1 MSGLG
6 GLRGTGDWG
15 TDERPKN
22 FRENILWFN
31 PNGTS
36 PIFALTSKAGSKS
49 VDDPEFAWWSE
60 GMKNVRVQVNQAG
73 NIAAGD
79 TLITVDSADPTSTTM
94 GANFGT
100 ATHLKPG
107 DLLLVEPAADSATF
121 DHEIIR
127 VEQVLSDTQ
136 FIASRGVGGTSAATI
151 PDDRNLLLIGS
162 AYAEGTSEP
171 RAASRNPVKFL
182 NYTQIFKE
190 AYEITGT
197 ADATRARTGNAWS
210 NDKKRKAFDH
220 ARAIE
225 WSIMFGRKAETTGE
239 NGKPLRFM
247 GGLREFIPSTNVTVF
262 GAPVTSTS
270 LLNAISPA
278 FDFDTE
284 AGDTRLAFAG
294 NQAIMELNKVIN
306 DTTNIRVVHDKKIT
320 MYGLDFTELV
330 MPRGRILFYS
340 HPLLSIH
347 PLYKKSAFILDFSS
361 VRYVSMKGRD
371 TRTIDDIQTKGEDAR
386 RGMYITECSLE
397 VAFGGLTN
405 VYLGNVSAT

>member
-60 GMKNVRVQVNQAG
+60 GMKNVRLQVNQSG
-73 NIAAGD
+73 NIASGD

-94 GANFGT
+94 GVNFGT

-107 DLLLVEPAADSATF
+107 DLLLVEPSADNATF

-136 FIASRGVGGTSAATI
+136 FIASRGVGGTTAATI
-151 PDDRNLLLIGS
+151 PDDRNLTLIGS
-162 AYAEGTSEP
+162 AYAEGTAEP
-171 RAASRNPVKFL
+171 RAASRNPIKFS
-182 NYTQIFKE
+182 NFTQIFKE
-190 AYEITGT
+190 SYELTKT
-197 ADATRARTGNAWS
+197 AEATYARTGNAWS

-262 GAPVTSTS
+262 GSAVTSTS

-294 NQAIMELNKVIN
+294 NTAIMELNKVIN
-306 DTTNIRVVHDKKIT
+306 DTTNLRVVHDKKIT

-361 VRYVSMKGRD
+361 IRYVSLKGRD
-371 TRTIDDIQTKGEDAR
+371 TMTLDDIQTKGEDVR
-386 RGMYITECSLE
+386 RGMYLTECSLE
-397 VAFGGLTN
+397 TTFGGLTN